1 MDKQIL
7 VSPYSETL
15 SAIKMNELLMY
26 NNMDESQNHHAEKR
40 KPDTKEYIIY
50 DSSNT

>member
-1 MDKQIL
+1 M
-7 VSPYSETL
+7 VCPYSEIL

-26 NNMDESQNHHAEKR
+26 NNMDESQNHYAEKR

-50 DSSNT
+50 DSINM